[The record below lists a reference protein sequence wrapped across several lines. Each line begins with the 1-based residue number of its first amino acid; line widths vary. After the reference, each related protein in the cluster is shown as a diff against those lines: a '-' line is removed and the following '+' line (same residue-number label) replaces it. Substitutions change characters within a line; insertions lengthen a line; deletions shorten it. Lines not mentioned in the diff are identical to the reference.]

1 MDRLLKL
8 LLPSQRVFDLNLP
21 ELFFPYSYF
30 LRAFGNTFTYLKRFL
45 LLQQPAHYFDFLET
59 GNVRDWLY
67 NLGVIHKFV
76 GHFLNFFYPHP
87 LLWTL
92 DRQFYTILPPQS
104 IMSIWF
110 FSNPCVE
117 FKISKM
123 SKIEMGKEIPFVFSL
138 SLSLYLF
145 IHLLYEISYS
155 NGWMT
160 YCSIQELGFFATL
173 KSENLSLIKS
183 LKVNCTCMGRFDTSG
198 TSKNDNFP

>member
-45 LLQQPAHYFDFLET
+45 LLQQSEHYFDFLET

-76 GHFLNFFYPHP
+76 DHFMNFF
-87 LLWTL
+87 WTTPPFCG
-92 DRQFYTILPPQS
+92 QFYTIPSQCQFE
-104 IMSIWF
+104 F

-117 FKISKM
+117 FEISKM

-138 SLSLYLF
+138 SLSLS
-145 IHLLYEISYS
+145 IYS
-155 NGWMT
+155 FT
-160 YCSIQELGFFATL
+160 YCKRFLIQMDEWLIVLF
-173 KSENLSLIKS
+173 KSWVFLLH
-183 LKVNCTCMGRFDTSG
+183 
-198 TSKNDNFP
+198 

>member
-21 ELFFPYSYF
+21 ELIFPYSYF

-76 GHFLNFFYPHP
+76 DHFLNFFYPHP

-138 SLSLYLF
+138 SLSLS
-145 IHLLYEISYS
+145 IYS
-155 NGWMT
+155 FT
-160 YCSIQELGFFATL
+160 YCKRFLIQMDEWLIVLF
-173 KSENLSLIKS
+173 KSWVFLLH
-183 LKVNCTCMGRFDTSG
+183 
-198 TSKNDNFP
+198 